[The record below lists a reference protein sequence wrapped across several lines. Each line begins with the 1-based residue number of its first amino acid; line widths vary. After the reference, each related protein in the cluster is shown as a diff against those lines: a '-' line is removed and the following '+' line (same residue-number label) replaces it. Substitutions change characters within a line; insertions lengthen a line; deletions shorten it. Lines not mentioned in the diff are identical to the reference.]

1 MFPHQMEMLQDDLAE
16 VRGQHDTLMREM
28 TDQLELLQE
37 QVNQLR
43 KQVRGQLLR
52 GWYICV
58 LKAVDTIGSYSNEL
72 LA

>member
-28 TDQLELLQE
+28 TDQLELVQE
-37 QVNQLR
+37 QVDQLR

-52 GWYICV
+52 GW
-58 LKAVDTIGSYSNEL
+58 
-72 LA
+72 